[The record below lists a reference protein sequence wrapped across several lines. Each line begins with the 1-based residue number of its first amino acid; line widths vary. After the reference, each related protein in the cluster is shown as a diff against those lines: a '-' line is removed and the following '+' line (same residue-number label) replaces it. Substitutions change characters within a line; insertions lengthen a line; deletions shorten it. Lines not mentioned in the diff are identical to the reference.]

1 MIMKA
6 MRYCLLRLP
15 KLFARISSALDGS
28 FSCDCQQLSV
38 PSSLKTLVSM
48 LANLKDQ
55 DVTDSQVNLT
65 IAQLILFYK
74 IPEELMLYGIHNYIS
89 SSIKESAREKRGKG
103 IRRKVVGKNKIPQK
117 WADFLCDPAN
127 KQELFPF
134 LSNKLANVNYPQGKE
149 IVITSDVSCIV
160 RGADR

>member
-1 MIMKA
+1 MIMKV

-28 FSCDCQQLSV
+28 FSCDCQKLSV

-74 IPEELMLYGIHNYIS
+74 IPEELMLYGIHIS
-89 SSIKESAREKRGKG
+89 QAALRNQRERKEEK
-103 IRRKVVGKNKIPQK
+103 VS
-117 WADFLCDPAN
+117 
-127 KQELFPF
+127 EE
-134 LSNKLANVNYPQGKE
+134 KL
-149 IVITSDVSCIV
+149 
-160 RGADR
+160 